1 MNKKTILFMVIIICA
16 IFFNIVKASDSS
28 LPLFGRVIYIDPG
41 HGGLDPGAL
50 YGGIKEKDINLQIS
64 KKLED
69 RLTKMGAIVYLTR
82 NDDYDLSAIRTSN
95 RKRSDLSRR
104 VNIINKSKCDL
115 FLSIHLNAEDTN
127 TWRGAQVFYDDVNK
141 MNKKLADTIQH
152 QLKRDLNT
160 TRKVKKVERLYL
172 QRRTKVPG
180 ILIEV
185 GFLSNANDRYLLKTD
200 NYQQKVVNSIAKGLL
215 LYFNEL

>member
-1 MNKKTILFMVIIICA
+1 MNKKTILFMVIIICT

-50 YGGIKEKDINLQIS
+50 YGGIKEKDINLKIS

-82 NDDYDLSAIRTSN
+82 NGDYDLSAIRTSN

>member
-1 MNKKTILFMVIIICA
+1 MA
-16 IFFNIVKASDSS
+16 
-28 LPLFGRVIYIDPG
+28 G
-41 HGGLDPGAL
+41 
-50 YGGIKEKDINLQIS
+50 INLQIS

-82 NDDYDLSAIRTSN
+82 NGDYDLSAIRTSN